1 MFENPVSWKKW
12 VLATGG
18 IIIVVASLL
27 GPGRFKYRQLKENQ
41 DLKIAQEAFA
51 KSDYRNAA
59 LSAQQVLQLN
69 PTNTAACQLM
79 AELAELANSPTTL
92 DWRKRAA
99 EAAPTIE
106 NKLSLAEAAV
116 RFQSP
121 PYPLT
126 AQILDELRPAA
137 PNVARFHVVSA
148 ERALA
153 MRQLGEAEVQFAAAA
168 RLAPANRLYQLNQ
181 AMVVLSSTNAA
192 KLAAARASL
201 KSFLADTNF
210 AANALRGLITDSL
223 AHNDLAAARNFS
235 EQLLHTPQAALAD
248 QLQHLTIL
256 KNMPAANFSAQLSAL
271 KKSVATN
278 SLGTVQ
284 TALWMQA
291 NQLAPEAAAWLAA
304 LPAGLRNQ
312 PTVEMA
318 RACVLE
324 SAGDWPSLRDF
335 CGRSDWAEMNFLRLA
350 FLSHAWAQLGEP
362 PVASGNWHAAVDTA
376 DNHYGALIGL
386 LELTGRWKLASE
398 RQDLFWLMLQKFPR
412 ERWISLALEQHC
424 LAAGDTTGLWR
435 VYQQLSATF
444 PDNAG
449 FQNNFDYT
457 SLLLKKNPTEAA
469 ALAAKLHKQFPA
481 DASVASTHAFALH
494 LHGHNAEA
502 LTVMQELKPAELEQP
517 AIALHYGILLSS
529 AGKALEAQPYLAIA
543 RKNASLLPEEKA
555 LLETVPTGH

>member
-1 MFENPVSWKKW
+1 MFENPVNWKKW
-12 VLATGG
+12 GLAAIG
-18 IIIVVASLL
+18 IIIVVAVLL
-27 GPGRFKYRQLKENQ
+27 GPGHLKYRQLKENQ
-41 DLKIAQEAFA
+41 ALKIAQEAFA
-51 KSDYRNAA
+51 RNDYRNAA
-59 LSAQQVLQLN
+59 LSVQQVLQLN
-69 PTNTAACQLM
+69 PTNIAACQLM
-79 AELAELANSPTTL
+79 AELADLANSPTTL

-99 EAAPTIE
+99 ETAPTIE
-106 NKLSLAEAAV
+106 NKLLLAEAAL

-126 AQILDELRPAA
+126 AQILEELRPAA
-137 PNVARFHVVSA
+137 TNVARFHVVSA

-153 MRQLGEAEVQFAAAA
+153 MRQLGEAEVQFSAAA

-235 EQLLHTPQAALAD
+235 EQLLRNSQAALAD

-256 KNMPAANFSAQLSAL
+256 KNLPAADFSSQLAAI
-271 KKSVATN
+271 KKNVATN

-291 NQLAPEAAAWLAA
+291 NQLAPEAAVWLAG

-318 RACVLE
+318 RACALE
-324 SAGDWPSLRDF
+324 AAGDWPSLRDF
-335 CGRSDWAEMNFLRLA
+335 CGRSDWDEINFLRLA
-350 FLSHAWAQLGEP
+350 FLSHAWAHLGEP

-376 DNHYGALIGL
+376 DNRYGALIGL

-424 LAAGDTTGLWR
+424 LAAGDTTGLMR

-449 FQNNFDYT
+449 FQNNFAYT

-469 ALAAKLHKQFPA
+469 SLAAKLHKQFPA
-481 DASVASTHAFALH
+481 DASIASTHAFALH
-494 LHGHNAEA
+494 LRGHNAEA
-502 LTVMQELKPAELEQP
+502 LAVMQQLTAELEQP
-517 AIALHYGILLSS
+517 AIALHYGILLASV
-529 AGKALEAQPYLAIA
+529 GKTLEAQPYLAIA

>member
-1 MFENPVSWKKW
+1 M
-12 VLATGG
+12 
-18 IIIVVASLL
+18 LL
-27 GPGRFKYRQLKENQ
+27 GPGRLKYRQLKENQ
-41 DLKIAQEAFA
+41 ALKIAQKAFA

-79 AELAELANSPTTL
+79 AELANLANSPTTL
-92 DWRKRAA
+92 DWRKRVA
-99 EAAPTIE
+99 EAAPSIE
-106 NKLSLAEAAV
+106 NKLLLAEAAL
-116 RFQSP
+116 RYQSL

-126 AQILDELRPAA
+126 AQILEELRPAA
-137 PNVARFHVVSA
+137 TNVARFHVVSA

-153 MRQLGEAEVQFAAAA
+153 MRQLGEAEAQFADAA

-210 AANALRGLITDSL
+210 AANALRGLISDSL
-223 AHNDLAAARNFS
+223 AHNDLAAARHFS
-235 EQLLHTPQAALAD
+235 EQLLRTPEAALAD
-248 QLQHLTIL
+248 HLQLLTIL
-256 KNMPAANFSAQLSAL
+256 KNLPAADFSAQLDAV

-278 SLGTVQ
+278 SFGTVQ

-291 NQLAPEAAAWLAA
+291 NQLAPEAAAWLAG

-312 PTVEMA
+312 PMVEMA
-318 RACVLE
+318 RAYALE

-335 CGRSDWAEMNFLRLA
+335 CGRSDWDEMNFLRLA

-376 DNHYGALIGL
+376 DNRYGALIGL

-398 RQDLFWLMLQKFPR
+398 RQDLFWLLLQKFPR
-412 ERWISLALEQHC
+412 ERWISQALEQHC
-424 LAAGDTTGLWR
+424 LAAGDTPGLWR

-449 FQNNFDYT
+449 FQNNFAYT
-457 SLLLKKNPTEAA
+457 SLLLRKNQPEAA

-494 LHGHNAEA
+494 LRGHNAEA
-502 LTVMQELKPAELEQP
+502 LTVIQQLKPAELEQS
-517 AIALHYGILLSS
+517 AIALHYGILLAS
-529 AGKALEAQPYLAIA
+529 AGRTLEAQPYLAIA